1 MAFCSHIFSGF
12 SRGFSHRHEL
22 RRLLVSTKPHTSI
35 LELDLTTFLSSGI
48 AALALDFDG
57 VLAAHGAP
65 APLPEAIEWLNQ
77 CETVFGGA
85 RIFIL
90 SNKPTEDRKLWF
102 ARHFPAMR
110 FISGVRKK
118 PYPDGLHK
126 TAELAGVP
134 LSAILMVDDRL
145 LTGCLA
151 ALVAG
156 ARPCYIR
163 TPYISFTQLPLAE
176 LFFWLL
182 RAGERLFIRVA
193 SFSGGDTISS
203 SPPRQNSGI

>member
-1 MAFCSHIFSGF
+1 MSFPTHIFAGF
-12 SRGFSHRHEL
+12 SLGFHNRHKL
-22 RRLLVSTKPHTSI
+22 RQLLDGTPLNSTI
-35 LELDLTTFLSSGI
+35 QELDPKALLSSGI
-48 AALALDFDG
+48 SALALDFDG

-65 APLPEAIEWLNQ
+65 APLPEAITWMERCQ
-77 CETVFGGA
+77 SVFGGN

-90 SNKPTEDRKLWF
+90 SNKPTDERRQWF
-102 ARHFPAMR
+102 AENFPAMR

-118 PYPDGLHK
+118 PYPDGLIK
-126 TAELAGVP
+126 TGALAGVP
-134 LSAILMVDDRL
+134 LSQILMVDDRL

-163 TPYISFTQLPLAE
+163 NPYISFDHRPLAE

-182 RAGERLFIRVA
+182 RAAERLFLRLI
-193 SFSGGDTISS
+193 SFF
-203 SPPRQNSGI
+203 